1 MDTSTVVIMEES
13 RQKSDSPISASK
25 SLGAL
30 IKINSIAIDITSAVE
45 EVESP
50 AHDHFSIRLVFLR

>member
-50 AHDHFSIRLVFLR
+50 THDHFSIRLVFLR